1 MEYSNNPRRVY
12 GKVEIVYADEELSR
26 DVKVAVSGN
35 SKISHPI
42 EVYHLPS
49 EPTVKACTMD
59 GNSTMD
65 GTFQMMGEDLVVG
78 WWSDKGADENGVYAN
93 KPYIE
98 LTFNMRP
105 IQM

>member
-42 EVYHLPS
+42 
-49 EPTVKACTMD
+49 
-59 GNSTMD
+59 
-65 GTFQMMGEDLVVG
+65 
-78 WWSDKGADENGVYAN
+78 
-93 KPYIE
+93 
-98 LTFNMRP
+98 
-105 IQM
+105 